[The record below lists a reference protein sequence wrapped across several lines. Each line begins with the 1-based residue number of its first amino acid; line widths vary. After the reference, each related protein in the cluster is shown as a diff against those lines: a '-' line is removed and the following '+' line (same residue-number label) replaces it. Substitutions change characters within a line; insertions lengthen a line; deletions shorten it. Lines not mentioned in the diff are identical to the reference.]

1 MKSMTALIIVAAT
14 LFPLGTLCTAG
25 EQVPATNLGNGAG
38 FKGKKIQMKDK
49 GEVAYLMFFKAG
61 QDFEAT
67 TDGPKNTDVNLFV
80 YDDAGKEVGKDVS
93 PGPKCSVKVTPTKDG
108 NYKFVITNAGG
119 ENTVIFKVEFLARS
133 RESSLPRRL

>member
-1 MKSMTALIIVAAT
+1 MEPEQSRNRPALAAQG
-14 LFPLGTLCTAG
+14 PPDPSAP
-25 EQVPATNLGNGAG
+25 PARSRAR
-38 FKGKKIQMKDK
+38 
-49 GEVAYLMFFKAG
+49 
-61 QDFEAT
+61 EAST
-67 TDGPKNTDVNLFV
+67 VGVNLFV

-133 RESSLPRRL
+133 RESSL

>member
-1 MKSMTALIIVAAT
+1 MKSMTALIIVAAA
-14 LFPLGTLCTAG
+14 LCALGLRTAG
-25 EQVPATNLGNGAG
+25 EHVAAINLGNAAE
-38 FKGKKIQMKDK
+38 FKGKTTEMKDK
-49 GEVAYLMFFKAG
+49 GEVAYVLSFKAG
-61 QDFEAT
+61 KDFEAT

-93 PGPKCSVKVTPTKDG
+93 PGPTCSVKVTPAKDG